1 MNKAL
6 KVLRII
12 SSAKLFAFVI
22 IALAAAPGFLSDSSS
37 TVPVASFARIG
48 R

>member
-6 KVLRII
+6 KALRII
-12 SSAKLFAFVI
+12 ISAILFAFVI
-22 IALAAAPGFLSDSSS
+22 FALAAAPGFLSDSSS
-37 TVPVASFARIG
+37 TVPVASFAGIG

>member
-6 KVLRII
+6 KALRIMSGAI
-12 SSAKLFAFVI
+12 LFAFVI
-22 IALAAAPGFLSDSSS
+22 FALAAAPAFLSDSSS

>member
-6 KVLRII
+6 KALHII
-12 SSAKLFAFVI
+12 SSAILFALVI
-22 IALAAAPGFLSDSSS
+22 LALAAAPGFLSDSSS

>member
-1 MNKAL
+1 MNKAM

-12 SSAKLFAFVI
+12 GSAMLFAI
-22 IALAAAPGFLSDSSS
+22 IIFALAAAPGFLSDSSS
-37 TVPVASFARIG
+37 TVPIGTAAGIG